1 MHNVCMYIY
10 MLYIYTYV
18 IYVYIYVIYVYIRD
32 DIIGLYYICYIYI
45 FSIISNNINDITLV
59 LQNPSEK
66 VIGAVGTTDII
77 IQVQNDV

>member
-1 MHNVCMYIY
+1 MILEVCI
-10 MLYIYTYV
+10 
-18 IYVYIYVIYVYIRD
+18 IYV
-32 DIIGLYYICYIYI
+32 IYI

>member
-1 MHNVCMYIY
+1 MYVYIY

-32 DIIGLYYICYIYI
+32 DIIGLYYICYIYIYI